1 MWTIATVA
9 PTAATVTTAT
19 MVKWRNIQSCRQSK
33 CLPHLL
39 HIPPPYRTPSLFS
52 SPFLQLPH
60 SPSLG
65 LLLTHLS
72 LFLARAFMHNF
83 YLQISASVALVCVH
97 CVCVCVR
104 LLCCTIW
111 KVRLKLTEIL
121 RNVQNSLWRRVAATE
136 TNAATSR
143 AAWTCAFMF
152 AFAHPADSHS
162 RGYIRRTEREQ
173 LQYYTPFTGYLAR
186 RACPLGAPQLSP
198 LLYCAH

>member
-1 MWTIATVA
+1 MATVA
-9 PTAATVTTAT
+9 PTAAAATAT
-19 MVKWRNIQSCRQSK
+19 MVKCRNIQSCRQSK

-39 HIPPPYRTPSLFS
+39 YIFPLFRTTSLSSSSLLPLPHPPSLS
-52 SPFLQLPH
+52 LSIVD
-60 SPSLG
+60 PSLS
-65 LLLTHLS
+65 LS
-72 LFLARAFMHNF
+72 GTRIYAQFLFTNF
-83 YLQISASVALVCVH
+83 GKCRTSVCPLRV

-152 AFAHPADSHS
+152 AFAYPADSHS
-162 RGYIRRTEREQ
+162 KGYIRRTLRAL
-173 LQYYTPFTGYLAR
+173 LQYYPAFTGYLAR
-186 RACPLGAPQLSP
+186 RACP
-198 LLYCAH
+198 